1 MFDNSNDYS
10 CFNKSYSVDVMD
22 DAEVVDGK
30 VVNHFDLRL
39 EDEQG
44 DRIPSQD
51 INMRFEYNGQV
62 FVFNV

>member
-1 MFDNSNDYS
+1 MFNNDNDYS
-10 CFNKSYSVDVMD
+10 RFNKSYSVNVMD

-44 DRIPSQD
+44 DRIPRQY
-51 INMRFEYNGQV
+51 INMRFEHNG
-62 FVFNV
+62 